1 MALRQAKIL
10 PTLEE
15 KRYITLQFLEAAFV
29 SGNEVNITQVDGY
42 GLTTLSG
49 ERFTYKDPVNTY
61 VIFDERPKPSLLQRY
76 GWFREHA
83 ETVPIV
89 AYMPTH
95 LLHDKTTGEV
105 VNELIL
111 NGEETAALVRDGVS
125 GNYELRELKITRGA
139 IVEIFYDFNPDKLN
153 RFYVADVKTDLIS
166 INYVANLV
174 PFKHDMPSESPED
187 GSKTNQPYLNI
198 KTEDL
203 GF

>member
-15 KRYITLQFLEAAFV
+15 KRYITLQFLEAAYV
-29 SGNEVNITQVDGY
+29 SGNEVNITQVEGY

-61 VIFDERPKPSLLQRY
+61 VIFDERPKPHLLQRY

-83 ETVPIV
+83 ETIPII

-95 LLHDKTTGEV
+95 LLYDKVTGEV
-105 VNELIL
+105 INETLLDGTEMAKLVNT
-111 NGEETAALVRDGVS
+111 GEGD
-125 GNYELRELKITRGA
+125 NYELKELKITRGA
-139 IVEIFYDFNPDKLN
+139 IIEIFYDFNPDKTN
-153 RFYVADVKTDLIS
+153 RFYVADVKTDLVS

-187 GSKTNQPYLNI
+187 ASKANQPYLKI
-198 KTEDL
+198 KTEDM

>member
-15 KRYITLQFLEAAFV
+15 KRYITLQFLEAAYV
-29 SGNEVNITQVDGY
+29 SGSETEIFQVEGY

-49 ERFTYKDPVNTY
+49 ERFTYQDPVNTY
-61 VIFDERPKPSLLQRY
+61 VIFDERPKPRLLQKY
-76 GWFREHA
+76 GWFREDA
-83 ETVPIV
+83 EIVPVV

-95 LLHDKTTGEV
+95 LLYDKSTGEV
-105 VNELIL
+105 VNEVLL
-111 NGEETAALVRDGVS
+111 GGDDFQSLVQNGES
-125 GNYELRELKITRGA
+125 PNYVLKELKITRGA
-139 IVEIFYDFNPDKLN
+139 LVDIYYDFNPEKES
-153 RFYVADVKTDLIS
+153 RFYVADVKTDLVS

-174 PFKHDMPSESPED
+174 PYKFEKPSETPQD

-198 KTEDL
+198 KTEDM